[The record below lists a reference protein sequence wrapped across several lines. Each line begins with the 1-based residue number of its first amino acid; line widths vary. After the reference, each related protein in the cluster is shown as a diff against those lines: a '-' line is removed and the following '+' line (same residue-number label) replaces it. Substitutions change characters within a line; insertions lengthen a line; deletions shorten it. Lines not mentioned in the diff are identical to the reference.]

1 MINRPRGDELLAVAR
16 RTLLDDLLPLIP
28 ADKAYEARMIANAM
42 AIAAREL
49 ARCKDVD
56 DETAEGIAE
65 FYRAIGMDPS
75 VVASEQS
82 LADQI
87 RKRLID
93 SVHSR
98 QLHALLL
105 AVTRAKLAIS
115 NPKYLDQ

>member
-49 ARCKDVD
+49 GRCKDVD
-56 DETAEGIAE
+56 DETTEGIAE
-65 FYRAIGMDPS
+65 FYRVIGMDPS

>member
-49 ARCKDVD
+49 SRCKDVD
-56 DETAEGIAE
+56 DETTERIAE

-87 RKRLID
+87 RRRLID
-93 SVHSR
+93 SLHFR
-98 QLHALLL
+98 RLHALLL
-105 AVTRAKLAIS
+105 DVTRAKLAIS

>member
-16 RTLLDDLLPLIP
+16 SVLLDDLLPLIP
-28 ADKAYEARMIANAM
+28 ADRAYDARMIANAM

-49 ARCKDVD
+49 ARCRGVD
-56 DETAEGIAE
+56 DEVTERIAE

-75 VVASEQS
+75 VIASEQS

-87 RKRLID
+87 KKRHID
-93 SVHSR
+93 SVHAR

-105 AVTRAKLAIS
+105 AVTGAKLAIS